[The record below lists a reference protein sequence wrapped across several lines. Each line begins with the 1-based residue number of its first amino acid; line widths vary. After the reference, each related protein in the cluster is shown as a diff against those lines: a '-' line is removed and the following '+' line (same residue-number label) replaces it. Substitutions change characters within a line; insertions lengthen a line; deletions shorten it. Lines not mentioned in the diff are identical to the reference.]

1 IYASDVR
8 SIAQAPG
15 SAIVRY
21 HANICDVQIVH
32 DWFFEWGLFAA
43 DYRPEAGKPV
53 EPMRVLLAV
62 RATASG
68 NSHASWSYLTSGEPR
83 RIKI

>member
-1 IYASDVR
+1 VR

-32 DWFFEWGLFAA
+32 DWAFEWGLFAA
-43 DYRPEAGKPV
+43 DYRPDVGKPV
-53 EPMRVLLAV
+53 EPMRGKLMRVL
-62 RATASG
+62 RRQ
-68 NSHASWSYLTSGEPR
+68 NNGEWKFAR
-83 RIKI
+83 VMVVFDKR